1 VSRHLVGVAELA
13 EMLAVSKQ
21 RTIQIVRAYPDF
33 PAPVV
38 DLASGRV
45 WRRADV
51 EKWIRKHPVRR
62 PGRPTAEA

>member
-1 VSRHLVGVAELA
+1 VTRHLVGLAELA

-21 RTIQIVRAYPDF
+21 RAVQIADAYSDF
-33 PAPVV
+33 PAPEV

-51 EKWIRKHPVRR
+51 ERWIRKHPVRR
-62 PGRPTAEA
+62 PGRPTMDA